1 MPLGYFEGVPGPV
14 EVVIFLVLGV
24 LLVIVLIAVAGV
36 VVFAFKGKKP
46 GTACGRQNTKLQPCP
61 DCGREVSRRAA
72 SCPGCGCPL
81 S

>member
-1 MPLGYFEGVPGPV
+1 MPFGFFPGIPGPV
-14 EVVIFLVLGV
+14 ELVIFLAMGV
-24 LLVIVLIAVAGV
+24 MVLIAVAGV